1 MCISCVEWC
10 VRIYIYI
17 YVYRIAYL
25 FVDIYIYLSI
35 YLSIYALMH
44 LLIYVNRLMFCVLH
58 VSEVT
63 SHMSINKNTYMHDVY
78 PRAKHVL

>member
-10 VRIYIYI
+10 VRIYI

-25 FVDIYIYLSI
+25 FVDIYIYI

-78 PRAKHVL
+78 PRVKHVL

>member
-1 MCISCVEWC
+1 
-10 VRIYIYI
+10 
-17 YVYRIAYL
+17 
-25 FVDIYIYLSI
+25 
-35 YLSIYALMH
+35 MH

-78 PRAKHVL
+78 PRVKHVL